1 MARFLGVRANRV
13 IAAAFAIS
21 GFLAAVVSLLYVVQ
35 SGNLNRTMGVPL
47 VLAAFVATVVGGM
60 GSLVGAV
67 LGGFIVGGASVF
79 FQIVLPPEIRLDRD
93 ACVYALILVI
103 LLLRPTGLI
112 KVKAV
117 QERV

>member
-1 MARFLGVRANRV
+1 M
-13 IAAAFAIS
+13 
-21 GFLAAVVSLLYVVQ
+21 
-35 SGNLNRTMGVPL
+35 M
-47 VLAAFVATVVGGM
+47 
-60 GSLVGAV
+60 
-67 LGGFIVGGASVF
+67 F

>member
-1 MARFLGVRANRV
+1 MIAGRLPV
-13 IAAAFAIS
+13 AAATGWNIACGHSERPAIDHRIACIH
-21 GFLAAVVSLLYVVQ
+21 GDVHHRQLEFRDI
-35 SGNLNRTMGVPL
+35 G
-47 VLAAFVATVVGGM
+47 
-60 GSLVGAV
+60 
-67 LGGFIVGGASVF
+67 
-79 FQIVLPPEIRLDRD
+79 LDRD

>member
-1 MARFLGVRANRV
+1 MCGGRV
-13 IAAAFAIS
+13 PPHVAERLYGHLKQFGAESVAESNGFFA
-21 GFLAAVVSLLYVVQ
+21 
-35 SGNLNRTMGVPL
+35 GN
-47 VLAAFVATVVGGM
+47 
-60 GSLVGAV
+60 
-67 LGGFIVGGASVF
+67 
-79 FQIVLPPEIRLDRD
+79 LDRD